1 MSAGPR
7 EPALRRWLLSLGGV
21 LAAHAALLAA
31 LLCWPPRDRP
41 LPLAAPAQAVM
52 LDLAP
57 TPTAPPAAPTDL
69 PPRPPQQEQQEQQQ
83 QQQRQAP
90 RARAPLSPSL
100 PLQRVPAALEEPQ
113 PSAPAQDE
121 AQAASAAQASAPPSV
136 SAPPASRYAAAQ
148 SLSGVAQQQR
158 ATWQAQVLGH
168 LQRYKRYPRPAQ
180 RRRQEGVV
188 QVQFAVDR
196 RGHASAIRIVQGS
209 GHDSLDSETLAT
221 VQRASPLPPPPP
233 EIEGDPVQVVV
244 PVDFFLRER

>member
-1 MSAGPR
+1 MSAAPQER
-7 EPALRRWLLSLGGV
+7 ALRRWLLSLGGV
-21 LAAHAALLAA
+21 LAAHAAILAM
-31 LLCWPPRDRP
+31 LLCWPSRDRP

-52 LDLAP
+52 LELAP
-57 TPTAPPAAPTDL
+57 TPTAPPAAPSEV
-69 PPRPPQQEQQEQQQ
+69 PPGPQQQEQ

-90 RARAPLSPSL
+90 RTRAPLPASP
-100 PLQRVPAALEEPQ
+100 PLQRLPAGREQ
-113 PSAPAQDE
+113 PPAPAPAQDE
-121 AQAASAAQASAPPSV
+121 PLDEPQAASAAQASAPPSV

-148 SLSGVAQQQR
+148 SLSGAAQQQR

-196 RGHASAIRIVQGS
+196 RGHASAIRVVQGS
-209 GHDSLDSETLAT
+209 GHDALDSETLAT
-221 VQRASPLPPPPP
+221 VQRASPLPPPPA

>member
-1 MSAGPR
+1 MSAAPQER
-7 EPALRRWLLSLGGV
+7 ALRRWLLSLGGA
-21 LAAHAALLAA
+21 LAVHAAILVL
-31 LLCWPPRDRP
+31 LLCWPSRDRP

-52 LDLAP
+52 LELAP
-57 TPTAPPAAPTDL
+57 TPTAPPAAPSDV
-69 PPRPPQQEQQEQQQ
+69 PPGPPQQEEQQEQ
-83 QQQRQAP
+83 RQIP
-90 RARAPLSPSL
+90 RVRAPLPAFP
-100 PLQRVPAALEEPQ
+100 PLQPLPAGREEPP

-136 SAPPASRYAAAQ
+136 SASPASRYAAAQ

-196 RGHASAIRIVQGS
+196 RGHASDIRIVQGS
-209 GHDSLDSETLAT
+209 GHDALDSETLAT
-221 VQRASPLPPPPP
+221 VQRASPLPPPPA

>member
-7 EPALRRWLLSLGGV
+7 TLRRWLLSLGGV
-21 LAAHAALLAA
+21 LAAHAALVAA
-31 LLCWPPRDRP
+31 LLCWPPRERP
-41 LPLAAPAQAVM
+41 PPPAAPAQALM
-52 LDLAP
+52 LELAP
-57 TPTAPPAAPTDL
+57 APTAPAAPPTDV
-69 PPRPPQQEQQEQQQ
+69 PPGPPQPE
-83 QQQRQAP
+83 QRQAP
-90 RARAPLSPSL
+90 RVRAPRPAPPQPPPQ
-100 PLQRVPAALEEPQ
+100 PLHADLEEAQ
-113 PSAPAQDE
+113 PSTPAQDPP
-121 AQAASAAQASAPPSV
+121 QASSAAQASAPPSV
-136 SAPPASRYAAAQ
+136 AAAPASRYAATQ
-148 SLSGVAQQQR
+148 SLSGAAQQRR

-209 GHDSLDSETLAT
+209 GHDALDSETLAT
-221 VQRASPLPPPPP
+221 VQRASPLPAPPP